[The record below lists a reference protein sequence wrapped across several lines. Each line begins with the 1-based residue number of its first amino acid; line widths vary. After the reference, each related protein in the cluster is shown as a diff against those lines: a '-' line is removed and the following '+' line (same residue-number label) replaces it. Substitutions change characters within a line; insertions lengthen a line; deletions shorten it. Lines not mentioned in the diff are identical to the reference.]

1 MSLSAM
7 KSRIGLLA
15 APIVAAVLLSLA
27 IAGTSIAEISA
38 PVPVRI
44 AHHGNFTRIVFEFP
58 KLLAYHVKVTDGDAL
73 IDFDTNAVAAF
84 AATKSPLVKSIREI
98 PNSEGV
104 LKVEIELAGGTTV
117 KHYRLQRKVVV
128 DVYSSAPPAK
138 KKARPARVAAKKKS
152 GQNAAPVK
160 ITANTSVPSPEPVSE
175 PAPAPETA
183 PAPSPETD
191 SVPAQET
198 APKEAVQEPLKTE
211 AAEIKTEPPVP
222 AAAVHGDEKVDD
234 RAPEA
239 TTEITLSFLAP
250 SRLAVFERSSVLW
263 VVSDFTASTAT
274 PPVITGPMAEFVAPP
289 KTLRFEGGTAYRYT
303 FPKKFYPRVE
313 KQNLTWKISLLP
325 EPYEPPPPVE
335 IKVEFDPT
343 SRKAKLILPLKEAG
357 NALSFEDPDVGDA
370 LYVVPTGKP
379 DQVIRN
385 VSYLTDFAM
394 IPTVLG
400 MVVRP
405 LKDGLR
411 VNPVHDFVS
420 LTSPDG
426 LTATPE
432 GVGTPVLIGEADA
445 LSDDDNNR
453 LFDFPNWRQGGLR
466 MLWENRRKL
475 QDEIVISQTPGER
488 AGLLMKMAML
498 YFSNNFGQETL
509 GVLELVLIENP
520 DMEKNPNFIA
530 MRGAANAMSG
540 HFNEALQD
548 LSYPPIQNNPE
559 VNLWIGFAAAATEQ
573 WLMADRSFPKSN
585 RLLLQYP
592 DNIAIPFTIYMAESA
607 LHMGH
612 TDTAKKL
619 LDTINM
625 TSEALAPQ
633 YQAAISY
640 LRGETLSQ
648 DGKPEQAEEVWQ
660 PVANGLDRLYHAKT
674 SLAMTR
680 LLLQQKKI
688 SLKDAVERID
698 SLRFA
703 WRGDGLEVEILH
715 MLGAL
720 RIQNGQVLSGLQDM
734 KQATDLADSLL
745 NDSTPVRDEMKSV
758 FSDLFVGGQASK
770 LSPLEAVS
778 IYGEFNTLLPAGLEG
793 ATATLGFADYLVSM
807 DLLPKAAELIE
818 DQIGIGMPE
827 EKIIS
832 AGEKLAA
839 VYLLDKRP
847 QQALEALGKTE
858 RSNMTAKDREERGL
872 LRARAQSQLN
882 QTDAAIG
889 TLSTMTSR
897 NAGRLKADVLWRAQ
911 KWAAAAETIETLLPD
926 AGRPISEEDASLVVN
941 AAVARKLSGN
951 VEKLKEIKEKF
962 GAAMEETKLASTF
975 GVVTREG
982 GSSSLADRESM
993 LKIAGEVDM
1002 FKGFL
1007 DAYKAG
1013 AGKGG

>member
-1 MSLSAM
+1 M
-7 KSRIGLLA
+7 A
-15 APIVAAVLLSLA
+15 APLVAAVLLLLG
-27 IAGTSIAEISA
+27 IAGTSSAEIPA

-44 AHHGNFTRIVFEFP
+44 AHHGSFTRIVFEFP
-58 KLLAYHVKVTDGDAL
+58 KLLAYHVKATDGDAL

-84 AATKSPLVKSIREI
+84 GAIKSPLVKSIREI

-104 LKVEIELAGGTTV
+104 LKVDIEMVGGATV
-117 KHYRLQRKVVV
+117 RHYRLQRKIVV
-128 DVYSSAPPAK
+128 DVYSSAPPSK
-138 KKARPARVAAKKKS
+138 KKAHPRARGAAKKKPEPS
-152 GQNAAPVK
+152 APPVKLTVDAPV
-160 ITANTSVPSPEPVSE
+160 SMPVPAPE
-175 PAPAPETA
+175 PAPAQEAP
-183 PAPSPETD
+183 PAPE
-191 SVPAQET
+191 PAP

-211 AAEIKTEPPVP
+211 VAEIKAEP
-222 AAAVHGDEKVDD
+222 AAPAVAAHGDEKGEDH
-234 RAPEA
+234 APEA
-239 TTEITLSFLAP
+239 TTEISVSFLAP
-250 SRLAVFERSSVLW
+250 SRLAVFERSNVLW

-274 PPVITGPMAEFVAPP
+274 PPVITGPMAEFIAPP
-289 KTLRFEGGTAYRYT
+289 KALRFEGGTAYRYT

-325 EPYEPPPPVE
+325 EAYEPPPPAE
-335 IKVEFDPT
+335 IKAEFDPT
-343 SRKAKLILPLKEAG
+343 SRKAKLIVPLREAG
-357 NALSFEDPDVGDA
+357 NTIAFEDPDVGDT

-385 VSYLTDFAM
+385 VSHLTDFTM
-394 IPTVLG
+394 IPGILG

-445 LSDDDNNR
+445 ASDDDNNR
-453 LFDFPNWRQGGLR
+453 LFDFPNWRQGGLL
-466 MLWENRRKL
+466 MLRENRRKL
-475 QDEIVISQTPGER
+475 QDEIAVAPTPGER

-498 YFSNNFGQETL
+498 YFSNNFGQEAL
-509 GVLELVLIENP
+509 GVLDLVLTENP
-520 DMEKNPNFIA
+520 EMEKNPNFIA
-530 MRGAANAMSG
+530 IRGAANAMSG

-548 LSYPPIQNNPE
+548 LSYPPIQSNPE
-559 VNLWIGFAAAATEQ
+559 VNLWIGYAAAATEQ

-607 LHMGH
+607 LHLGH

-625 TSEALAPQ
+625 TSDALAPQ

-640 LRGETLSQ
+640 LRGEALAQ
-648 DGKPEQAEEVWQ
+648 DGKPEQAEEVWG

-703 WRGDGLEVEILH
+703 WRGDGLEVEILR

-720 RIQNGQVLSGLQDM
+720 RVQNGQVLSGLQDM
-734 KQATDLADSLL
+734 KQAAELADSML
-745 NDSTPVRDEMKSV
+745 NDSTPIRDEMKSV
-758 FSDLFVGGQASK
+758 FSDLFVGGQAGKIS
-770 LSPLEAVS
+770 LLEAVS
-778 IYGEFNTLLPAGLEG
+778 IYGEFSTLLPAGPEG
-793 ATATLGFADYLVSM
+793 TTATLGFADYLVSM

-818 DQIGIGMPE
+818 NQISVGMPE
-827 EKIIS
+827 DKIIS

-847 QQALEALGKTE
+847 VQALEALGKTE
-858 RSNMTAKDREERGL
+858 RSNMTDKDREERGL

-882 QTDAAIG
+882 QTDAAIS

-911 KWAAAAETIETLLPD
+911 KWGAAAETIEALLPD

-941 AAVARKLSGN
+941 AAVAWKLSGN
-951 VEKLKEIKEKF
+951 IAKLKEIKEKYS
-962 GAAMEETKLASTF
+962 ADMEATKMASTF